1 MAVMKLNV
9 NDIINP
15 TDDKLTLDHLQA
27 TISSML
33 HRAERQRILG
43 ELKVAGQEESRSFI
57 SCGGRKAGN
66 WAVSS
71 TKGRGTNMDN
81 MQFTIAFALR
91 LGVEPFADIKPGH
104 KCGLCGKAIGT
115 SAIHGALCTREAT
128 GTGTRNERHYA
139 YNTEVA
145 RILKWLDPT
154 TRVKFE
160 PEIVRHFHKQSKDW
174 KKDARRRGDLWVRT
188 SSESYII
195 DTSIGLAAA
204 ASAPTA
210 ANTKAGVVARK
221 LAKDKTLQY
230 VSAYK
235 NFKEHE
241 IVPISAEAEGTMD
254 VFTLTF
260 LKRRI
265 NDACDNNPALV
276 RSTVA
281 AEVYERM
288 SCALQRANADGVINW
303 RYAEYSSAL
312 YNSDALADPVHA
324 ALNSPAI
331 DLAECDSDLRKEKGV
346 AQAIG
351 VAAAVGGFELEQD
364 VEELAVAVA
373 GAVRAAEEVGEIDVS
388 QLFAAVVLA
397 GGGVT
402 ARVAPEHG
410 RL

>member
-1 MAVMKLNV
+1 M
-9 NDIINP
+9 
-15 TDDKLTLDHLQA
+15 
-27 TISSML
+27 
-33 HRAERQRILG
+33 
-43 ELKVAGQEESRSFI
+43 
-57 SCGGRKAGN
+57 
-66 WAVSS
+66 
-71 TKGRGTNMDN
+71 
-81 MQFTIAFALR
+81 
-91 LGVEPFADIKPGH
+91 
-104 KCGLCGKAIGT
+104 
-115 SAIHGALCTREAT
+115 
-128 GTGTRNERHYA
+128 
-139 YNTEVA
+139 
-145 RILKWLDPT
+145 
-154 TRVKFE
+154 
-160 PEIVRHFHKQSKDW
+160 
-174 KKDARRRGDLWVRT
+174 
-188 SSESYII
+188 
-195 DTSIGLAAA
+195 
-204 ASAPTA
+204 APTA

-241 IVPISAEAEGTMD
+241 IVPICAEAEGTMD

-303 RYAEYSSAL
+303 RYAEYGSAL
-312 YNSDALADPVHA
+312 YNSDADPVHA

-346 AQAIG
+346 AAGELAQAIG

-388 QLFAAVVLA
+388 QLLQ
-397 GGGVT
+397 
-402 ARVAPEHG
+402 P
-410 RL
+410 